1 MRPKAGKTGTRRCII
16 VTLVTGSMASR
27 CLAYKNMDYF
37 SILNLNKEPF
47 SNSPDP
53 EYFFHSRQHY
63 GCLQKLE
70 LSLRLRRGL
79 NVVIGDVGTGK
90 TTLCRQ
96 LIRKFAKDDR
106 SETHL
111 ILDPSFKNASEF
123 LAAIAEMFGKTSP
136 SEAADD
142 WQLKE
147 FIKKSIF
154 RKGVDEEKMVILI
167 IDEGQKIPVYCLE
180 ILREFLNYET
190 NENKLLQIAI
200 FAQKEFEETLKKHS
214 NFADRISLYHLLE
227 PLNFKDTRLMIQFR
241 LKQSSAQAKTPVVF
255 NYPALWAIYSY
266 SRGYPRKIIHL
277 CHRCILTMII
287 QNRTK
292 VGWFL
297 VRSCA
302 KRSFP
307 EPVKRWRRASLAALA
322 GVFAILLAVG
332 LAPEHLKVLA
342 VWKPE
347 GGKTTS
353 LQNGPS
359 RYDVPQT
366 SAQPGL
372 VTIEKSAVQF
382 ASAKPDKLLPQTQPE
397 RSADIEQQQGVDPA
411 SRTPLATPAVARVPD
426 ELGRV
431 DLKRKETLWGLIGRI
446 YGVVDNHYI
455 AALTSANSFIENP
468 DYIEAGR
475 SILVP
480 AIPATVNPLPIQ
492 VWWVQVE
499 ETEQLEA
506 AVDVLRAYPKDAP
519 AIRLIPYWNRLS
531 DLKFAIL
538 LREYFVDEASALQQ
552 MDKLPPSLTS
562 NRKVLSRWDK
572 DTIFYADPYLG
583 RGQ

>member
-1 MRPKAGKTGTRRCII
+1 
-16 VTLVTGSMASR
+16 
-27 CLAYKNMDYF
+27 MDYF

-96 LIRKFAKDDR
+96 LIRKFAQDDQ

-111 ILDPSFKNASEF
+111 ILDPSFKNATEF
-123 LAAIAEMFGKTSP
+123 LTAVAEMFGNTVDTS
-136 SEAADD
+136 ATDD

-147 FIKKSIF
+147 LIKQSIF

-167 IDEGQKIPVYCLE
+167 IDEGQKIPVFCLE

-200 FAQKEFEETLKKHS
+200 FAQQEFEETLQEHS

-241 LKQSSAQAKTPVVF
+241 LKQSSAQAKTPDIF
-255 NYPALWAIYSY
+255 NYPALWAIYTFSG
-266 SRGYPRKIIHL
+266 GYPRKIIHL

-307 EPVKRWRRASLAALA
+307 EPGKKWRGASIAALI
-322 GVFAILLAVG
+322 GVVAVLLAVG
-332 LAPEHLKVLA
+332 FAPERFKVLA

-347 GGKTTS
+347 GLKTAS
-353 LQNGPS
+353 LQNAPS
-359 RYDVPQT
+359 RYNVPENKVQT
-366 SAQPGL
+366 NRVRIPKTEVQP
-372 VTIEKSAVQF
+372 AP
-382 ASAKPDKLLPQTQPE
+382 AAPDNPLQQTKVE
-397 RSADIEQQQGVDPA
+397 RSVDTVPKA
-411 SRTPLATPAVARVPD
+411 KAETVAKTSVETTVVNNRKPM

-431 DLKRKETLWGLIGRI
+431 ALRRKETLWGLIGRV
-446 YGVVDNHYI
+446 YGVVDRQYI
-455 AALTSANSFIENP
+455 ESLTAANAFIENP

-475 SILVP
+475 IILVP
-480 AIPATVNPLPIQ
+480 AIPATVNPLPIK

-499 ETEQLEA
+499 EKDRLEE
-506 AVDVLRAYPKDAP
+506 AVDVLRAYPKDALP
-519 AIRLIPYWNRLS
+519 IRLVPYWSSLS

-538 LREYFVDEASALQQ
+538 LKEYFIDETSALKQ
-552 MDKLPPSLTS
+552 MNKLPPSMTS
-562 NRKVLSRWDK
+562 KRKILSMWDK

>member
-1 MRPKAGKTGTRRCII
+1 
-16 VTLVTGSMASR
+16 
-27 CLAYKNMDYF
+27 MDYF

-96 LIRKFAKDDR
+96 LIRKFAKDDQ

-111 ILDPSFKNASEF
+111 ILDPSFKSASEF
-123 LAAIAEMFGKTSP
+123 LAAVAEMFGRP
-136 SEAADD
+136 VDAGAADD

-147 FIKKSIF
+147 VIKQSIF

-167 IDEGQKIPVYCLE
+167 IDEGQKIPVFCLE

-200 FAQKEFEETLKKHS
+200 FAQKEFEETLKEHP

-227 PLNFKDTRLMIQFR
+227 PLNFKDTKLMIQFR
-241 LKQSSAQAKTPVVF
+241 LKQSSAQAKTPVIF
-255 NYPALWAIYSY
+255 NYPALWAIYMFS
-266 SRGYPRKIIHL
+266 SGYPRKIIHL

-307 EPVKRWRRASLAALA
+307 EAKKKWRGASIAALVSIVA
-322 GVFAILLAVG
+322 VLLAVG
-332 LAPEHLKVLA
+332 FAPESFKVLA
-342 VWKPE
+342 LWKPE
-347 GGKTTS
+347 GLKTARV
-353 LQNGPS
+353 QNEPS
-359 RYDVPQT
+359 RYNISENKAPKNLMNLQESEVGPAPAASDRPFRQT
-366 SAQPGL
+366 G
-372 VTIEKSAVQF
+372 IES
-382 ASAKPDKLLPQTQPE
+382 
-397 RSADIEQQQGVDPA
+397 SADRVQEAMVETVPKT
-411 SRTPLATPAVARVPD
+411 STATPAVDSRVPV

-431 DLKRKETLWGLIGRI
+431 VLRRKETLWGLIGRI
-446 YGVVDNHYI
+446 YGVVDHQYI
-455 AALTSANSFIENP
+455 GSLTAANSFIENP

-475 SILVP
+475 TILVP
-480 AIPATVNPLPIQ
+480 AIPATVNPLPIK

-499 ETEQLEA
+499 EKDRLEEA
-506 AVDVLRAYPKDAP
+506 IDVLRAYPKDALP
-519 AIRLIPYWNRLS
+519 IRLIPYWNRLS

-538 LREYFVDEASALQQ
+538 LKEYFVDEASALNQ
-552 MDKLPPSLTS
+552 MNTLPPSLTS
-562 NRKVLSRWDK
+562 KRRILSMWDK

>member
-1 MRPKAGKTGTRRCII
+1 
-16 VTLVTGSMASR
+16 
-27 CLAYKNMDYF
+27 MDYF

-96 LIRKFAKDDR
+96 LIRKFAKDER

-111 ILDPSFKNASEF
+111 ILDPSFKNPSEF
-123 LAAIAEMFGKTSP
+123 LAAIAEMFGKTSTAD
-136 SEAADD
+136 AADD

-147 FIKKSIF
+147 FIKQSIF

-167 IDEGQKIPVYCLE
+167 IDEGQKIPVFCLE

-227 PLNFKDTRLMIQFR
+227 PLSFKDTRLMIQFR
-241 LKQSSAQAKTPVVF
+241 LKQSSVQAKTPVIF
-255 NYPALWAIYSY
+255 NYPALWGIYTF

-307 EPVKRWRRASLAALA
+307 EPGKKWRGASVAALV
-322 GVFAILLAVG
+322 GVFAVLLAVG
-332 LAPEHLKVLA
+332 IAPEHLKVLA

-347 GGKTTS
+347 GLKTAS
-353 LQNGPS
+353 LQNEPS

-366 SAQPGL
+366 DVQTRPATLPPSEAQLAP
-372 VTIEKSAVQF
+372 ADP
-382 ASAKPDKLLPQTQPE
+382 AKPLPQTVAE
-397 RSADIEQQQGVDPA
+397 RSANVEQKKVVDTAPKL
-411 SRTPLATPAVARVPD
+411 PVETPAAVTMAPV

-431 DLKRKETLWGLIGRI
+431 ALKRKETLWGLIGRV
-446 YGVVDNHYI
+446 YGVVDKHYI
-455 AALTSANSFIENP
+455 AALTSANSFIEDP

-480 AIPATVNPLPIQ
+480 AIAATVNPLPIQ

-499 ETEQLEA
+499 ETNQLEA
-506 AVDVLRAYPKDAP
+506 AIDVLRAYPKDAQS
-519 AIRLIPYWNRLS
+519 IRLIPYWNSLS

-538 LREYFVDEASALQQ
+538 LREYFVDEASALNQ
-552 MDKLPPSLTS
+552 MNKLPPSLTL
-562 NRKVLSRWDK
+562 NRKVLSRWEK